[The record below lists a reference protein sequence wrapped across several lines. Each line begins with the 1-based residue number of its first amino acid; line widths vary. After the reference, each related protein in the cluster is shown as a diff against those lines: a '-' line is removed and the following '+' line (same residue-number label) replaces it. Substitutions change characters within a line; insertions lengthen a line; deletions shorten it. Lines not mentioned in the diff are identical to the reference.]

1 MNKAVKKS
9 NTEKMKEM
17 DGRYFEFD
25 GCGGM
30 GRWRTS

>member
-1 MNKAVKKS
+1 M
-9 NTEKMKEM
+9 EEM

-30 GRWRTS
+30 GRWRMSSENEEGVSG